1 MNIKLKAVLYT
12 VGICAAA
19 AAPVLICFILG
30 RLFTSHQLLVFAAII
45 VPMIFLY
52 MLYSCVLSYL
62 SGTGER
68 TGKPLIL

>member
-1 MNIKLKAVLYT
+1 MNIKLKAALYT

-19 AAPVLICFILG
+19 AAPVLVFFILG
-30 RLFTSHQLLVFAAII
+30 HLFTSHQLLVFAAII

-52 MLYSCVLSYL
+52 MLYSCVLTYL